1 MAGDGMT
8 EASVWAQRAA
18 LERRVLRALREL
30 WPASGGVLTSAALLA
45 HLAERGEE
53 PAPRRVY
60 LLLESLQQGGS
71 LRLSRANPAHAARE
85 AHGARSITWL
95 NPALLDQGAEK

>member
-1 MAGDGMT
+1 MA

-18 LERRVLRALREL
+18 LERRVLGALREL

-71 LRLSRANPAHAARE
+71 LRLSRADPAHAARE

-95 NPALLDQGAEK
+95 NPALLDQGAGR